1 MLIWAMFFPT
11 AHNPQA
17 NVIVLTRHRCAL
29 LMTKMAK
36 KSTVEKTIQQL
47 IPQERENYES

>member
-1 MLIWAMFFPT
+1 MLIWGMFFPT

-17 NVIVLTRHRCAL
+17 NAIVLTRHHCVL
-29 LMTKMAK
+29 LMAKMAK

-47 IPQERENYES
+47 IPQERGNYES